1 MKNVINFLAIILIFF
16 SFIQCSKN
24 TKKDEYEI
32 VNLIL
37 QKNVT
42 AYGVKIF
49 PPKKIAFGSAE
60 HKKFNDSLINSGNLT
75 YHIVPFFF
83 KLDTLK
89 YYKSNKIKNI
99 DEYESS
105 IILNNKTEK
114 KIDFNKIKIDNFK
127 RVDVIPCK
135 DQYLDNCDKY
145 FTFTFKISEIVIN
158 KSKAYVELNFQCGA
172 KCGKGIKYELKKEN
186 GTWKIDKENLI
197 WIS

>member
-1 MKNVINFLAIILIFF
+1 MNPQLFWIIR
-16 SFIQCSKN
+16 
-24 TKKDEYEI
+24 
-32 VNLIL
+32 
-37 QKNVT
+37 
-42 AYGVKIF
+42 
-49 PPKKIAFGSAE
+49 
-60 HKKFNDSLINSGNLT
+60 
-75 YHIVPFFF
+75 
-83 KLDTLK
+83 LK
-89 YYKSNKIKNI
+89 
-99 DEYESS
+99 
-105 IILNNKTEK
+105 K

>member
-1 MKNVINFLAIILIFF
+1 MDIN
-16 SFIQCSKN
+16 SFICIGN
-24 TKKDEYEI
+24 ITKVHGFKGEVVFYCN
-32 VNLIL
+32 NL
-37 QKNVT
+37 
-42 AYGVKIF
+42 
-49 PPKKIAFGSAE
+49 
-60 HKKFNDSLINSGNLT
+60 
-75 YHIVPFFF
+75 
-83 KLDTLK
+83 
-89 YYKSNKIKNI
+89 
-99 DEYESS
+99 
-105 IILNNKTEK
+105 